1 MLAYLLTLDTQQDKQ
16 KLVLLYESY
25 RDSLYYLAYQILH
38 DEGQAE
44 DAVQETFYKVADH
57 LDKIQ
62 DVSQAW
68 GYMSTILR
76 HKIYDGFRKQKKKR
90 EICMHHS
97 MLDALDAVEA
107 SDTFEN
113 HIIDKEEEEYL
124 IQCVKKLSYPYKDVL
139 YLKYYYEYSALEI
152 AAILD
157 KSPDNIRQIAKRGK
171 EKVKQLM
178 IKGGYA
184 S

>member
-1 MLAYLLTLDTQQDKQ
+1 MLAYLLTLDTQEDRQ

-44 DAVQETFYKVADH
+44 DAVQETFFKVVDH
-57 LDKIQ
+57 LNKIQ

-68 GYMSTILR
+68 GYLSTILR
-76 HKIYDGFRKQKKKR
+76 HKIYDGFRQQGKKK
-90 EICMHHS
+90 EICMHNS
-97 MLDALDAVEA
+97 MLDSVGI

-113 HIIDKEEEEYL
+113 RIIAREEEEYL
-124 IQCVKKLSYPYKDVL
+124 VQCLRELPYPYKDVL
-139 YLKYYYEYSALEI
+139 YLKYFHEYSALEI
-152 AAILD
+152 ADMLE

-178 IKGGYA
+178 IKGGYV